1 MKFHTPRLSD
11 LQSKRNAELT
21 KKTALAAEIANLRA
35 KLARE
40 SPSDGNAADNR
51 VRAIMGEP
59 VLPDTRPDT
68 VSLGEMLQEMQ
79 IINRSIAIFDGLIT
93 KEKDVAS
100 KLLCQAEEEEVTKRG
115 KAFAKAFVDLHAS
128 QRAYHEYLDKIQD
141 TGASIS
147 SLPHVFINGLGDAR
161 DRSGTFFYG
170 MRDFIE
176 AGYLSSMP
184 KEFQ

>member
-1 MKFHTPRLSD
+1 MKFHTPRLSE
-11 LQSKRNAELT
+11 LQSKRSDEFT
-21 KKTALAAEIANLRA
+21 KKTVLATNIANMRA
-35 KLARE
+35 KMARE

-51 VRAIMGEP
+51 VRAIMGEA
-59 VLPDTRPDT
+59 VLPDTRPDM

-79 IINRSIAIFDGLIT
+79 IINKSIAIFDGLIA
-93 KEKDVAS
+93 KERGVAS
-100 KLLCQAEEEEVTKRG
+100 RLLCQAEEPEVTRLG
-115 KAFAKAFVDLHAS
+115 KAFAKAFSDLHSA
-128 QRAYHEYLDKIQD
+128 QQAYHKYLDKIQD

-170 MRDFIE
+170 MQDFIE